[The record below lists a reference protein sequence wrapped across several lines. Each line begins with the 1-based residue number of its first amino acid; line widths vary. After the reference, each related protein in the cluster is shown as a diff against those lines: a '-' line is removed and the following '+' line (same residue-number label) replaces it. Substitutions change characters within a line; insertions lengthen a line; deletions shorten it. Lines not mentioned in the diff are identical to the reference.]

1 MEGDKKPAHWRAHLR
16 IAVLAPADPDGVA
29 IQLLDPD
36 AGCVADI
43 LNDLVP
49 GFRALVGAPG
59 NLDQL
64 NPLDSGRGNDALQAA
79 ANKLV
84 AIFRY
89 GCGVGCLVHA
99 SLLANTGC
107 INSISADISWQEGGK
122 KFHAQM
128 HILWGVHS
136 VRYEKARVGGL
147 QANR

>member
-1 MEGDKKPAHWRAHLR
+1 MGGDKKPAQWRGHLR

-29 IQLLDPD
+29 IQLLDSD

-49 GFRALVGAPG
+49 GFRAFVIAPG
-59 NLDQL
+59 YLDQL
-64 NPLDSGRGNDALQAA
+64 NPLDTGRGDQALQAA
-79 ANKLV
+79 AHKLV
-84 AIFRY
+84 AIFRC
-89 GCGVGCLVHA
+89 GCGVGYLVHA

-107 INSISADISWQEGGK
+107 IHSIGADKSWQEGGK

-128 HILWGVHS
+128 HILWWVHS